1 MFDGIFFLA
10 TGTGRPSV
18 FSVKSIERFY
28 RVESARKQIADR
40 NDDRNRDTD
49 TRAATSRKQR
59 KARSRIFERS
69 EWLGSIAG
77 EAV

>member
-1 MFDGIFFLA
+1 MSDGIFFLA
-10 TGTGRPSV
+10 TGTGRLSV
-18 FSVKSIERFY
+18 FSAKSIERFY
-28 RVESARKQIADR
+28 GVESARKLIVDR

-49 TRAATSRKQR
+49 TRAATGRKQR